1 MLSLRPYQEDAV
13 ADLRKHFAEKRN
25 RVVLCLPTGAGKTVV
40 FSYLVKATITK
51 NPKARVLILTDRV
64 ELLTQAGGTLGKLGI
79 NWSPIAAGTAIN
91 HFANVHIGMVETF
104 FRRVQKFPHLLD
116 MNLIIIDEAH
126 RGNFKKLFALF
137 KPQTYV
143 IGVTATPL
151 ASSQKD
157 PLINYYQAIVNTV
170 TIPDLIGEGF
180 LVTAETYA
188 AKVDTSKL
196 KTDNMGEY
204 TNESQM
210 EVFAKREVYDG
221 VVNKYIALGS
231 GKKAVCFNVN
241 IDHSIEVTRRFLEAG
256 ITAEH
261 LDGETPDE
269 QRKAILARFKSG
281 ETLVLCNV
289 GIVTTG
295 FDEPSV
301 EIVIV
306 NRATTSVPLWLQMCG
321 RGSRL
326 CPEIGKQKFVIIDMG
341 ENWRYLGLW
350 EDERDW
356 EDMFYNPVKKKAK
369 KSDKKQV
376 APVKDCPQCE
386 AIISLAARSCG
397 YCGHEFEVP
406 KPNIVEEVEFDVVG
420 TAKPSDWVKLDLQ
433 QLLKLQAVK
442 KYKAGWVLHQLRAK
456 SLQPYRYKEIEPI
469 KEKDPG
475 AYEFRVELIRRIERE
490 AYEKN
495 LISLAEYKG
504 YKRGWVMREMENF
517 KTSY

>member
-1 MLSLRPYQEDAV
+1 MLSLRPYQNDAV
-13 ADLRKHFAEKRN
+13 AGLRGHFSAGHK
-25 RVVLCLPTGAGKTVV
+25 RVVLCLPTGSGKTVV

-51 NPKARVLILTDRV
+51 NPRAKVLILTDRV
-64 ELLTQAGGTLGKLGI
+64 ELLAQAGGTLGKLGI
-79 NWSPIAAGTAIN
+79 EWAQIASGLTLN
-91 HFANVHIGMVETF
+91 HYANVYVGMVETF
-104 FRRVQKFPHLLD
+104 FRRIQKFPHLLD
-116 MNLIIIDEAH
+116 MNLVIIDEAH
-126 RGNFKKLFALF
+126 RGNFKKLFSLF
-137 KPQTYV
+137 KPETFV
-143 IGVTATPL
+143 IGATATPL

-170 TIPDLIGEGF
+170 SIPDLIEEGF
-180 LVTAETYA
+180 LVPAETYA

-221 VVNKYIALGS
+221 VVNKYLALGS

-256 ITAEH
+256 INAEH
-261 LDGETPDE
+261 LDGETPIE

-281 ETLVLCNV
+281 ETAVLCNV

-301 EIVIV
+301 EIVII

-326 CPEIGKQKFVIIDMG
+326 CPEIGKQKFIIIDMG

-350 EDERDW
+350 EHERDW
-356 EDMFYNPVKKKAK
+356 EDMFYNPVKKKK
-369 KSDKKQV
+369 KSEKKQA

-386 AIISLAARSCG
+386 AILSLSARDCPH
-397 YCGHEFEVP
+397 CGHEFEAP
-406 KPNIVEEVEFDVVG
+406 KPNIVEEVEFDMVNV
-420 TAKPSDWVKLDLQ
+420 KPRDWDNLNLE
-433 QLLKLQAVK
+433 QLLKLQITK
-442 KYKAGWVLHQLRAK
+442 GYKVGWVLHQLRNR
-456 SLQPYRYKEIEPI
+456 SLKPEKYREIESI
-469 KEKDPG
+469 KDRDPETY
-475 AYEFRVELIRRIERE
+475 AFRVELIRRLERE

-495 LISLAEYKG
+495 LRALSEYKG
-504 YKRGWVMREMENF
+504 YKRGWVKREMQNF
-517 KTSY
+517 QTSY